1 MHKTIAE
8 AQSILQTYWGFP
20 KFKAGQ
26 EEVVMSVLQGQ
37 DTLALLPTGG
47 GKSLC
52 YQVPAMLMDGLCLV
66 VSPLIALMK
75 DQVSRLNRQGIAAA
89 ALVSGLSAEE
99 SEAIRRRA
107 DQGELKFLY
116 LSPER
121 LSGQDF
127 ITRSRT
133 WKITLLAVDEA
144 HCIAQWG
151 HDFRPE
157 YRRIAGFKEQ
167 YGPLVTVAL
176 TGSATPNVCNEIIER
191 LGMTRPAFIRQS
203 FARPM
208 LSYRWTQ
215 TVSKHQALEDALS
228 GLQGKALV
236 YVRSRRQTEALA
248 HFLQQ
253 KGYPAQAYHA
263 GLTPEQ
269 RDFRQQTWMNH
280 TQPTMVC
287 TTAFGMGIDQPDVRL
302 VFHWDPPESPEA
314 YYQEAGRAGRDGGPG
329 RCLLAWQEVDLQQ
342 ARLRLEEAFPPI
354 PQIQRIYQALGQW
367 CNLAVGGGLGQR
379 FAFDLSAFCLRFDW
393 DARVVYH
400 ALQILHRAE
409 LVMAEEESLLPARI
423 RFKVSAAQLYEHRVQ
438 NPTLDPY
445 IDLLLRKLPGIL
457 DHPVRFDERKL
468 ARESATTTVAILQAV
483 HRLQEQDVLV
493 YYPRSDLQNLCWL
506 SERLPLS
513 HFYLPPQA
521 YDDLR
526 KARQQRLEAMLSM
539 ITDHGTCRSQS
550 LLAYFGQKEAST
562 CGRCDICMATP
573 TAAIEMKTQE
583 FQDWVHALRP
593 YLNLPTHPAE
603 LRNALE
609 RDGLVHNPEDWE
621 RQIQALTWLVHEGLV
636 ERDQDDRL
644 LWKKP

>member
-1 MHKTIAE
+1 MPKTIAE

-20 KFKAGQ
+20 SFKAGQ
-26 EEVVMSVLQGQ
+26 EDVVLSVLEGR

-133 WKITLLAVDEA
+133 WKIALLAVDEA

-176 TGSATPNVCNEIIER
+176 TGSATPEVCDEIVER
-191 LGMTRPAFIRQS
+191 LGMTKSALVRQS

-208 LSYRWTQ
+208 LSYGWAP
-215 TVSKHQALEDALS
+215 TVSKHQALEDALR
-228 GLQGKALV
+228 GLQGKALI
-236 YVRSRRQTEALA
+236 YVRSRRQTESLA
-248 HFLQQ
+248 RFLQE
-253 KGYPAQAYHA
+253 KGHPAQAYHA

-269 RDFRQQTWMNH
+269 RDFSQQTWMNH
-280 TQPTMVC
+280 TQPVMVC

-329 RCLLAWQEVDLQQ
+329 RCLLAWQEEDLQK

-379 FAFDLSAFCLRFDW
+379 FAFDLSAFCLRFDL
-393 DARVVYH
+393 DAREVYH

-409 LVMAEEESLLPARI
+409 LVMAEEESLVPARI
-423 RFKVSAAQLYEHRVQ
+423 RFKVSSAKLYEHRVQ

-506 SERLPLS
+506 NERLPPS

-521 YDDLR
+521 YDNLR

-539 ITDHGTCRSQS
+539 VTDQATCRSRL
-550 LLAYFGQKEAST
+550 LLAYFGQNDSSD
-562 CGRCDICMATP
+562 CGRCDICQSKPSVPQAMSSL
-573 TAAIEMKTQE
+573 E
-583 FQDWVHALRP
+583 FQTWVNDVRP
-593 YLNLPTHPAE
+593 YLNQPIHPAE
-603 LRNALE
+603 LRIALE
-609 RDGLVHNPEDWE
+609 GAGMVRNPNDWE
-621 RQIQALTWLVHEGLV
+621 RQVQALTWLVHEGRV
-636 ERDQDDRL
+636 ARDQDDRL
-644 LWKKP
+644 VWKRP